1 MGPMNADTVIADT
14 RLWLEEA
21 VIGLN
26 LCPFAKAVHV
36 KGQVRYVVSEATD
49 VEALQQA
56 LAEQLRDLALADP
69 AEVDTTLLIHPLVLQ
84 DFEDFNQFLGI
95 AEEMVEA
102 LGLEGVLQVASF
114 HPQFQF
120 ADTEP
125 GDVTNATNQSPY
137 PTLHLLREESIDRAV
152 EAFPEA
158 ESIYEANMETL
169 RRLGAEGWAGL
180 RRRWTRDAQDAA
192 ATGDPA
198 RPARAPGSS

>member
-1 MGPMNADTVIADT
+1 MPCADCRGKTMGAMNADTVIADT
-14 RLWLEEA
+14 RTWLEEA

-36 KGQVRYVVSEATD
+36 KGQIRYVVSPATD
-49 VEALQQA
+49 VEALEQA
-56 LAEQLRDLALADP
+56 LLEQLRDLALADP

-158 ESIYEANMETL
+158 EAIYEANMETL
-169 RRLGAEGWAGL
+169 QRLGPEGWAAL
-180 RRRWTRDAQDAA
+180 QQRWTR
-192 ATGDPA
+192 G
-198 RPARAPGSS
+198 R